1 MKHNFRTQLPP
12 VVWQAV
18 ILECESSP
26 YTLGIFTNEKD
37 AIARLEVARK
47 QIVCDTPEPIWMY
60 VLTVKDGTVVSRRDL
75 SLENPIAE
83 VYASCS

>member
-60 VLTVKDGTVVSRRDL
+60 VLTVKDGKVTARHDL
-75 SLENPIAE
+75 SLENSMQEAN
-83 VYASCS
+83 A